1 MLKKTLNNEILVMM
15 DQLFF
20 QRINVKDLL
29 RASLALPLIW
39 SFMLRKYSVLELK
52 VYLFIFLA
60 WLKKEPW
67 VLDK

>member
-1 MLKKTLNNEILVMM
+1 MM

-29 RASLALPLIW
+29 RALLALPLIW
-39 SFMLRKYSVLELK
+39 SFMLRKSSVLELK
-52 VYLFIFLA
+52 VYVFIFLA
-60 WLKKEPW
+60 WPKKKPW